1 MDFTISEEQKMTA
14 DVLRQLLDDVCT
26 PAQLRVQM
34 DKDEAFDADRW
45 TKLVEL
51 GLTGIMVAEEQGG
64 LGLREADLVLLAEE
78 AGRAALPEPLIE
90 LAGVV
95 APLLA
100 GLSDQRAPDSR
111 IGDLLGRVLAGEAVV
126 AAGHRLNPFVANA
139 DMADALLL
147 DWAGEV
153 HLVERSDVKLVRQE
167 SIDPFR
173 RLFAVEAKLTEATR
187 LADAEQGQALWNAA
201 LERGALFAAA
211 QCLGLAQR
219 NVNIA
224 VDYAGQRT
232 QFGKLIGSYQAI
244 KHHLATVQVKIEFAR
259 PVVQAAAAQFDPAD
273 LATRARVSHAKLA
286 ATAAADLAGQT
297 AVQVHGAM
305 GYSWEVDV
313 HFFLKRAI
321 ALTGAWGDRSFHLAR
336 VADRLFDSDLPLGA
350 DRTFAR
356 ESETHAA

>member
-14 DVLRQLLDDVCT
+14 DVLRQLLDAECT
-26 PAQLRVQM
+26 PAQLRQQM
-34 DKDEAFDADRW
+34 DKDVPFDADRW
-45 TKLVEL
+45 AKLIEL
-51 GLTGIMVAEEQGG
+51 GLTGILVAEEQGG

-90 LAGVV
+90 LAGVA

-100 GLSDQRAPDSR
+100 GLADQRAV
-111 IGDLLGRVLAGEAVV
+111 DLLGQVLAGEAVV
-126 AAGHRLNPFVANA
+126 AVGHRQNPFVANA

-153 HLVERSDVKLVRQE
+153 HLVKAKDAKLVRQE

-187 LADAEQGQALWNAA
+187 VASAEQGQALWDAA

-224 VDYAGQRT
+224 VDYANQRT

-273 LATRARVSHAKLA
+273 LATRTRVSHAKLA

-313 HFFLKRAI
+313 HFFLKRAL

-336 VADRLFDSDLPLGA
+336 VAHRLFDSDLPLGA

-356 ESETHAA
+356 ESHSHAA